1 MPEKILR
8 AIFVL
13 LFTVLGIVLSRQGET
28 VLALLLPNSVLTETI
43 LGITFMSLAA
53 MLFGGIFGAI
63 IGSFI
68 SPYLIKSL
76 FMFTSTVEKSLSAM
90 STQDLIAGTL
100 GLFLGLII
108 ANLVGLAF
116 GSVPYIGPYVSV
128 ALSIILGYLGMH
140 LVVSKKSE
148 LAGWLHL
155 HAEGSFD
162 KKKNKDHHTG
172 KLLDTNVI
180 IDGRVADIYR
190 SGFLEGPIIV
200 PVFVLEELQKIADS
214 SDILKRN
221 RGRRGL
227 DILNHMRKNSKDDVI
242 IVTNDFEDIS
252 EVDSKLVKLARE
264 KNYKIVTNDYN
275 LNKVAQVDGVKVL
288 NINELAKSL
297 RMSYLPGDELDL
309 ELSQKGQDSHQ
320 AVGYLKDGTMVV
332 VENAKRYIGQTKK
345 IEIIRS
351 LQTDAGKMMFAK
363 LVIEQKKPVKQKTS
377 VPKKR
382 TNGRSKTSAQH
393 EAELINLVNKQ

>member
-53 MLFGGIFGAI
+53 MLVGGIFGAI

-275 LNKVAQVDGVKVL
+275 LNKVAELQGVAVL
-288 NINELAKSL
+288 NINDLAIAVKPAVIPGEQIFVQLIKSGKEEGQGVA
-297 RMSYLPGDELDL
+297 YLE
-309 ELSQKGQDSHQ
+309 
-320 AVGYLKDGTMVV
+320 DGTMIV
-332 VENAKRYIGQTKK
+332 VENGSQCIGK
-345 IEIIRS
+345 EVPVIITS
-351 LQTDAGKMMFAK
+351 VLQTSAGKMIFAK
-363 LVIEQKKPVKQKTS
+363 LES
-377 VPKKR
+377 D
-382 TNGRSKTSAQH
+382 
-393 EAELINLVNKQ
+393 E

>member
-43 LGITFMSLAA
+43 LGITFMSLAV
-53 MLFGGIFGAI
+53 MLVGGIFGAI

-275 LNKVAQVDGVKVL
+275 LNKVAELQGVAVL
-288 NINELAKSL
+288 NINDLAIAVKPAVIPGEQIFVQLVKSGKEEGQGVA
-297 RMSYLPGDELDL
+297 YLE
-309 ELSQKGQDSHQ
+309 
-320 AVGYLKDGTMVV
+320 DGTMIV
-332 VENAKRYIGQTKK
+332 VENGSQCIGK
-345 IEIIRS
+345 EVPVIITS
-351 LQTDAGKMMFAK
+351 VLQTSAGKMIFAK
-363 LVIEQKKPVKQKTS
+363 LES
-377 VPKKR
+377 D
-382 TNGRSKTSAQH
+382 
-393 EAELINLVNKQ
+393 E

>member
-190 SGFLEGPIIV
+190 SGFLGGPIIV

-275 LNKVAQVDGVKVL
+275 LNKVAELQGVAVL
-288 NINELAKSL
+288 NINDLAIAVKPAVIPGEQIFVQLVKSGKEEGQGVA
-297 RMSYLPGDELDL
+297 YLE
-309 ELSQKGQDSHQ
+309 
-320 AVGYLKDGTMVV
+320 DGTMIV
-332 VENAKRYIGQTKK
+332 VENGSQCIGK
-345 IEIIRS
+345 EVPVIITS
-351 LQTDAGKMMFAK
+351 VLQTSAGKMIFAK
-363 LVIEQKKPVKQKTS
+363 LES
-377 VPKKR
+377 D
-382 TNGRSKTSAQH
+382 
-393 EAELINLVNKQ
+393 E

>member
-53 MLFGGIFGAI
+53 MLVGGIFGAI

-264 KNYKIVTNDYN
+264 KNYKIVTNDYS
-275 LNKVAQVDGVKVL
+275 LNKVAELQGVAVL
-288 NINELAKSL
+288 NINDLAIAVKPAVIPGEQIFVQLVKSGKEEGQGVA
-297 RMSYLPGDELDL
+297 YLE
-309 ELSQKGQDSHQ
+309 
-320 AVGYLKDGTMVV
+320 DGTMIV
-332 VENAKRYIGQTKK
+332 VENGSQCIGK
-345 IEIIRS
+345 EVPVIITS
-351 LQTDAGKMMFAK
+351 VLQTSAGKMIFAK
-363 LVIEQKKPVKQKTS
+363 LES
-377 VPKKR
+377 D
-382 TNGRSKTSAQH
+382 
-393 EAELINLVNKQ
+393 E

>member
-214 SDILKRN
+214 SDILKRK

-275 LNKVAQVDGVKVL
+275 LNKVAELQGVAVL
-288 NINELAKSL
+288 NINDLAIAVKPAVIPGEQIFVQLVKSGKEEGQGVA
-297 RMSYLPGDELDL
+297 YLE
-309 ELSQKGQDSHQ
+309 
-320 AVGYLKDGTMVV
+320 DGTMIV
-332 VENAKRYIGQTKK
+332 VENGSQCIGK
-345 IEIIRS
+345 EVPVIITS
-351 LQTDAGKMMFAK
+351 VLQTSAGKMIFAK
-363 LVIEQKKPVKQKTS
+363 LES
-377 VPKKR
+377 D
-382 TNGRSKTSAQH
+382 
-393 EAELINLVNKQ
+393 E

>member
-53 MLFGGIFGAI
+53 MLVGGIFGAI

-275 LNKVAQVDGVKVL
+275 LNKVAELQGVAVL
-288 NINELAKSL
+288 NINDLAIAVKPAVI
-297 RMSYLPGDELDL
+297 PG
-309 ELSQKGQDSHQ
+309 
-320 AVGYLKDGTMVV
+320 
-332 VENAKRYIGQTKK
+332 
-345 IEIIRS
+345 
-351 LQTDAGKMMFAK
+351 
-363 LVIEQKKPVKQKTS
+363 
-377 VPKKR
+377 
-382 TNGRSKTSAQH
+382 
-393 EAELINLVNKQ
+393 

>member
-53 MLFGGIFGAI
+53 MLVGGIFGAI

-148 LAGWLHL
+148 LASWLHL

-214 SDILKRN
+214 SDILKRK

-275 LNKVAQVDGVKVL
+275 LNKVAELQGVAVL
-288 NINELAKSL
+288 NINDLAIAVKPAVIPGEQIFVQLVKSGTEEGQGVA
-297 RMSYLPGDELDL
+297 YLE
-309 ELSQKGQDSHQ
+309 
-320 AVGYLKDGTMVV
+320 DGTMIV
-332 VENAKRYIGQTKK
+332 VENGSQCIGK
-345 IEIIRS
+345 EVPVIITS
-351 LQTDAGKMMFAK
+351 VLQTSAGKMIFAK
-363 LVIEQKKPVKQKTS
+363 LES
-377 VPKKR
+377 D
-382 TNGRSKTSAQH
+382 
-393 EAELINLVNKQ
+393 E

>member
-28 VLALLLPNSVLTETI
+28 VLALPLPNSVLTETI

-53 MLFGGIFGAI
+53 MLVGGIFGAI

-275 LNKVAQVDGVKVL
+275 LNKVAELQGVAVL
-288 NINELAKSL
+288 NINDLAIAVKPAVIPGEQIFVQLVKSGKEEGQGVA
-297 RMSYLPGDELDL
+297 YLE
-309 ELSQKGQDSHQ
+309 
-320 AVGYLKDGTMVV
+320 DGTMIV
-332 VENAKRYIGQTKK
+332 VENGSQCIGK
-345 IEIIRS
+345 EVPVIITS
-351 LQTDAGKMMFAK
+351 VLQTSAGKMIFAK
-363 LVIEQKKPVKQKTS
+363 LES
-377 VPKKR
+377 D
-382 TNGRSKTSAQH
+382 
-393 EAELINLVNKQ
+393 E

>member
-275 LNKVAQVDGVKVL
+275 LNKVAELQGVAVL
-288 NINELAKSL
+288 NINDLAIAVKPAVIPGEQIFVQLVKSGKEEGQGVA
-297 RMSYLPGDELDL
+297 YLE
-309 ELSQKGQDSHQ
+309 
-320 AVGYLKDGTMVV
+320 DGTMIV
-332 VENAKRYIGQTKK
+332 VENGSQCIGK
-345 IEIIRS
+345 EVPVIITS
-351 LQTDAGKMMFAK
+351 VLQTSAGKMIFAK
-363 LVIEQKKPVKQKTS
+363 SES
-377 VPKKR
+377 D
-382 TNGRSKTSAQH
+382 
-393 EAELINLVNKQ
+393 E

>member
-53 MLFGGIFGAI
+53 MLVGGIFGAI

-275 LNKVAQVDGVKVL
+275 LNKVAELQGVAVL
-288 NINELAKSL
+288 NINDLAIAVKPAVIPGEQIFVQLVKSGQEEGQGVA
-297 RMSYLPGDELDL
+297 YLE
-309 ELSQKGQDSHQ
+309 
-320 AVGYLKDGTMVV
+320 DGTMIV
-332 VENAKRYIGQTKK
+332 VENGSQCIGK
-345 IEIIRS
+345 EVPVIITS
-351 LQTDAGKMMFAK
+351 VLQTSAGKMIFAK
-363 LVIEQKKPVKQKTS
+363 LES
-377 VPKKR
+377 D
-382 TNGRSKTSAQH
+382 
-393 EAELINLVNKQ
+393 E

>member
-53 MLFGGIFGAI
+53 MLVGGIFGAI

-100 GLFLGLII
+100 GLFLGLIL

-275 LNKVAQVDGVKVL
+275 LNKVAELQGVAVL
-288 NINELAKSL
+288 NINDLAIAVKPAVIPGEQIFVQLVKSGKEEGQGVA
-297 RMSYLPGDELDL
+297 YLE
-309 ELSQKGQDSHQ
+309 
-320 AVGYLKDGTMVV
+320 DGTMIV
-332 VENAKRYIGQTKK
+332 VENGSQCIGK
-345 IEIIRS
+345 EVPVIITS
-351 LQTDAGKMMFAK
+351 VLQTSAGKMIFAK
-363 LVIEQKKPVKQKTS
+363 LES
-377 VPKKR
+377 D
-382 TNGRSKTSAQH
+382 
-393 EAELINLVNKQ
+393 E

>member
-1 MPEKILR
+1 
-8 AIFVL
+8 
-13 LFTVLGIVLSRQGET
+13 
-28 VLALLLPNSVLTETI
+28 
-43 LGITFMSLAA
+43 
-53 MLFGGIFGAI
+53 
-63 IGSFI
+63 
-68 SPYLIKSL
+68 
-76 FMFTSTVEKSLSAM
+76 M

-275 LNKVAQVDGVKVL
+275 LNKVAELQGVAVL
-288 NINELAKSL
+288 NINDLAIAVKPAVIPGEQIFVQLVKSGKEEGQGVA
-297 RMSYLPGDELDL
+297 YLE
-309 ELSQKGQDSHQ
+309 
-320 AVGYLKDGTMVV
+320 DGTMIV
-332 VENAKRYIGQTKK
+332 VENGSQCIGKRF
-345 IEIIRS
+345 RS
-351 LQTDAGKMMFAK
+351 SLHLYYK
-363 LVIEQKKPVKQKTS
+363 LLPEK
-377 VPKKR
+377 
-382 TNGRSKTSAQH
+382 
-393 EAELINLVNKQ
+393 

>member
-53 MLFGGIFGAI
+53 MLVGGIFGAI

-227 DILNHMRKNSKDDVI
+227 DILNHMRKNNKDDVI

-275 LNKVAQVDGVKVL
+275 LNKVAELQGVAVL
-288 NINELAKSL
+288 NINDLAIAVKPAVIPGEQIFVQLVKSGKEEGQGVA
-297 RMSYLPGDELDL
+297 YLE
-309 ELSQKGQDSHQ
+309 
-320 AVGYLKDGTMVV
+320 DGTMIV
-332 VENAKRYIGQTKK
+332 VENGSQCIGK
-345 IEIIRS
+345 EVPVIITS
-351 LQTDAGKMMFAK
+351 VLQTSAGKMIFAK
-363 LVIEQKKPVKQKTS
+363 LES
-377 VPKKR
+377 D
-382 TNGRSKTSAQH
+382 
-393 EAELINLVNKQ
+393 E

>member
-155 HAEGSFD
+155 HGEGSFD

-275 LNKVAQVDGVKVL
+275 LNKVAELQGVAVL
-288 NINELAKSL
+288 NINDLAIAVKPAVIPGEQIFVQLVKSGKEEGQGVA
-297 RMSYLPGDELDL
+297 YLE
-309 ELSQKGQDSHQ
+309 
-320 AVGYLKDGTMVV
+320 DGTMIV
-332 VENAKRYIGQTKK
+332 VENGSQCIGK
-345 IEIIRS
+345 EVPVIITS
-351 LQTDAGKMMFAK
+351 VLQTSAGKMIFAK
-363 LVIEQKKPVKQKTS
+363 LES
-377 VPKKR
+377 D
-382 TNGRSKTSAQH
+382 
-393 EAELINLVNKQ
+393 E

>member
-53 MLFGGIFGAI
+53 MLVGGIFGAI

-90 STQDLIAGTL
+90 PTQDLIAGTL

-275 LNKVAQVDGVKVL
+275 LNKVAELQGVAVL
-288 NINELAKSL
+288 NINDLAIAVKPAVIPGEQIFVQLVKSGKEEGQGVA
-297 RMSYLPGDELDL
+297 YLE
-309 ELSQKGQDSHQ
+309 
-320 AVGYLKDGTMVV
+320 DGTMIV
-332 VENAKRYIGQTKK
+332 VENGSQCIGK
-345 IEIIRS
+345 EVPVIITS
-351 LQTDAGKMMFAK
+351 VLQTSAGKMIFAK
-363 LVIEQKKPVKQKTS
+363 LES
-377 VPKKR
+377 D
-382 TNGRSKTSAQH
+382 
-393 EAELINLVNKQ
+393 E

>member
-53 MLFGGIFGAI
+53 MLVGGIFGAI

-275 LNKVAQVDGVKVL
+275 LNKVAELQGVAVL
-288 NINELAKSL
+288 NINDLAIAVKPAVIPGEQIFVQLVKSGKEEGQGVA
-297 RMSYLPGDELDL
+297 YLE
-309 ELSQKGQDSHQ
+309 
-320 AVGYLKDGTMVV
+320 DGTMVV
-332 VENAKRYIGQTKK
+332 VENGSQCIGK
-345 IEIIRS
+345 EVPVIITS
-351 LQTDAGKMMFAK
+351 VLQTSAGKMIFAK
-363 LVIEQKKPVKQKTS
+363 LES
-377 VPKKR
+377 D
-382 TNGRSKTSAQH
+382 
-393 EAELINLVNKQ
+393 E

>member
-53 MLFGGIFGAI
+53 MLVGGIFGAI

-242 IVTNDFEDIS
+242 IVTNDFEVIS

-275 LNKVAQVDGVKVL
+275 LNKVAELQGVAVL
-288 NINELAKSL
+288 NINDLAIAVKPAVIPGEQIFVQLVKSGKEEGQGVA
-297 RMSYLPGDELDL
+297 YLE
-309 ELSQKGQDSHQ
+309 
-320 AVGYLKDGTMVV
+320 DGTMIV
-332 VENAKRYIGQTKK
+332 VENGSQCIGK
-345 IEIIRS
+345 EVPVIITS
-351 LQTDAGKMMFAK
+351 VLQTSAGKMIFAK
-363 LVIEQKKPVKQKTS
+363 LES
-377 VPKKR
+377 D
-382 TNGRSKTSAQH
+382 
-393 EAELINLVNKQ
+393 E

>member
-53 MLFGGIFGAI
+53 MLVGGIFGAI

-140 LVVSKKSE
+140 FVVSKKSE

-275 LNKVAQVDGVKVL
+275 LNKVAELQGVAVL
-288 NINELAKSL
+288 NINDLAIAVKPAVIPGEQIFVQLVKSGKEEGQGVA
-297 RMSYLPGDELDL
+297 YLE
-309 ELSQKGQDSHQ
+309 
-320 AVGYLKDGTMVV
+320 DGTMIV
-332 VENAKRYIGQTKK
+332 VENGSQCIGK
-345 IEIIRS
+345 EVPVIITS
-351 LQTDAGKMMFAK
+351 VLQTSAGKMIFAK
-363 LVIEQKKPVKQKTS
+363 LES
-377 VPKKR
+377 D
-382 TNGRSKTSAQH
+382 
-393 EAELINLVNKQ
+393 E

>member
-53 MLFGGIFGAI
+53 MLVGGIFGAI

-100 GLFLGLII
+100 GLFLGLVI

-275 LNKVAQVDGVKVL
+275 LNKVAELQGVAVL
-288 NINELAKSL
+288 NINDLAIAVKPAVIPGEQIFVQLVKSGKEEGQGVA
-297 RMSYLPGDELDL
+297 YLE
-309 ELSQKGQDSHQ
+309 
-320 AVGYLKDGTMVV
+320 DGTMIV
-332 VENAKRYIGQTKK
+332 VENGSQCIGK
-345 IEIIRS
+345 EVPVIITS
-351 LQTDAGKMMFAK
+351 VLQTSAGKMIFAK
-363 LVIEQKKPVKQKTS
+363 LES
-377 VPKKR
+377 D
-382 TNGRSKTSAQH
+382 
-393 EAELINLVNKQ
+393 E

>member
-13 LFTVLGIVLSRQGET
+13 LFTVLGIVLLRQGET

-53 MLFGGIFGAI
+53 MLVGGIFGAI

-275 LNKVAQVDGVKVL
+275 LNKVAELQGVAVL
-288 NINELAKSL
+288 NINDLAIAVKPAVIPGEQIFVQLVKSGKEEGQGVA
-297 RMSYLPGDELDL
+297 YLE
-309 ELSQKGQDSHQ
+309 
-320 AVGYLKDGTMVV
+320 DGTMIV
-332 VENAKRYIGQTKK
+332 VENGSQCIGK
-345 IEIIRS
+345 EVPVIITS
-351 LQTDAGKMMFAK
+351 VLQTSAGKMIFAK
-363 LVIEQKKPVKQKTS
+363 LES
-377 VPKKR
+377 D
-382 TNGRSKTSAQH
+382 
-393 EAELINLVNKQ
+393 E

>member
-1 MPEKILR
+1 MPKKILR

-53 MLFGGIFGAI
+53 MLVGGIFGAI

-76 FMFTSTVEKSLSAM
+76 FMFTSTVEESLSAM

-275 LNKVAQVDGVKVL
+275 LNKVAELQGVAVL
-288 NINELAKSL
+288 NINDLAIAVKPAVIPGEQIFVQLVKSGKEEGQGVA
-297 RMSYLPGDELDL
+297 YLE
-309 ELSQKGQDSHQ
+309 
-320 AVGYLKDGTMVV
+320 DGTMIV
-332 VENAKRYIGQTKK
+332 VENGSQCIGK
-345 IEIIRS
+345 EVPVIITS
-351 LQTDAGKMMFAK
+351 VLQTSAGKMIFAK
-363 LVIEQKKPVKQKTS
+363 LES
-377 VPKKR
+377 D
-382 TNGRSKTSAQH
+382 
-393 EAELINLVNKQ
+393 E

>member
-53 MLFGGIFGAI
+53 MLVGGIFGAI

-116 GSVPYIGPYVSV
+116 GSVPYIGPYVSL

-227 DILNHMRKNSKDDVI
+227 DILNHIRKNSKDDVI

-275 LNKVAQVDGVKVL
+275 LNKVAELQGVAVL
-288 NINELAKSL
+288 NINDLAIAVKPAVIPGEQIFVQLVKSGKEEGQGVA
-297 RMSYLPGDELDL
+297 YLE
-309 ELSQKGQDSHQ
+309 
-320 AVGYLKDGTMVV
+320 DGTMIV
-332 VENAKRYIGQTKK
+332 VENGSQCIGK
-345 IEIIRS
+345 EVPVIITS
-351 LQTDAGKMMFAK
+351 VLQTSAGKMIFAK
-363 LVIEQKKPVKQKTS
+363 LES
-377 VPKKR
+377 D
-382 TNGRSKTSAQH
+382 
-393 EAELINLVNKQ
+393 E

>member
-28 VLALLLPNSVLTETI
+28 VLALLQPNSVLTETI

-53 MLFGGIFGAI
+53 MLVGGIFGAI

-275 LNKVAQVDGVKVL
+275 LNKVAELQGVAVL
-288 NINELAKSL
+288 NINDLAIAVKPAVIPGEQIFVQLVKSGKEEGQGVA
-297 RMSYLPGDELDL
+297 YLE
-309 ELSQKGQDSHQ
+309 
-320 AVGYLKDGTMVV
+320 DGTMIV
-332 VENAKRYIGQTKK
+332 VENGSQCIGK
-345 IEIIRS
+345 EVPVIITS
-351 LQTDAGKMMFAK
+351 VLQTSAGKMIFAK
-363 LVIEQKKPVKQKTS
+363 LES
-377 VPKKR
+377 D
-382 TNGRSKTSAQH
+382 
-393 EAELINLVNKQ
+393 E

>member
-8 AIFVL
+8 TIFVL

-53 MLFGGIFGAI
+53 MLVGGIFGAI

-275 LNKVAQVDGVKVL
+275 LNKVAELQGVAVL
-288 NINELAKSL
+288 NINDLAIAVKPAVIPGEQIFVQLVKSGKEEGQGVA
-297 RMSYLPGDELDL
+297 YLE
-309 ELSQKGQDSHQ
+309 
-320 AVGYLKDGTMVV
+320 DGTMIV
-332 VENAKRYIGQTKK
+332 VENGSQCIGK
-345 IEIIRS
+345 EVPVIITS
-351 LQTDAGKMMFAK
+351 VLQTSAGKMIFAK
-363 LVIEQKKPVKQKTS
+363 LES
-377 VPKKR
+377 D
-382 TNGRSKTSAQH
+382 
-393 EAELINLVNKQ
+393 E

>member
-28 VLALLLPNSVLTETI
+28 VLALLLRNSVLTETI

-53 MLFGGIFGAI
+53 MLVGGIFGAI

-275 LNKVAQVDGVKVL
+275 LNKVAELQGVAVL
-288 NINELAKSL
+288 NINDLAIAVKPAVIPGEQIFVQLVKSGKEEGQGVA
-297 RMSYLPGDELDL
+297 YLE
-309 ELSQKGQDSHQ
+309 
-320 AVGYLKDGTMVV
+320 DGTMIV
-332 VENAKRYIGQTKK
+332 VENGSQCIGK
-345 IEIIRS
+345 EVPVIITS
-351 LQTDAGKMMFAK
+351 VLQTSAGKMIFAK
-363 LVIEQKKPVKQKTS
+363 LES
-377 VPKKR
+377 D
-382 TNGRSKTSAQH
+382 
-393 EAELINLVNKQ
+393 E

>member
-43 LGITFMSLAA
+43 LGNTFMSLAA
-53 MLFGGIFGAI
+53 MLVGGIFGAI

-275 LNKVAQVDGVKVL
+275 LNKVAELQGVAVL
-288 NINELAKSL
+288 NINDLAIAVKPAVIPGEQIFVQLVKSGKEEGQGVA
-297 RMSYLPGDELDL
+297 YLE
-309 ELSQKGQDSHQ
+309 
-320 AVGYLKDGTMVV
+320 DGTMIV
-332 VENAKRYIGQTKK
+332 VENGSQCIGK
-345 IEIIRS
+345 EVPVIITS
-351 LQTDAGKMMFAK
+351 VLQTSAGKMIFAK
-363 LVIEQKKPVKQKTS
+363 LES
-377 VPKKR
+377 D
-382 TNGRSKTSAQH
+382 
-393 EAELINLVNKQ
+393 E

>member
-264 KNYKIVTNDYN
+264 KTYKIVTNDYN
-275 LNKVAQVDGVKVL
+275 LNKVAELQGVAVL
-288 NINELAKSL
+288 NINDLAIAVKPAVIPGEQIFVQLVKSGKEEGQGVA
-297 RMSYLPGDELDL
+297 YLE
-309 ELSQKGQDSHQ
+309 
-320 AVGYLKDGTMVV
+320 DGTMIV
-332 VENAKRYIGQTKK
+332 VENGSQCIGK
-345 IEIIRS
+345 EVPVIITS
-351 LQTDAGKMMFAK
+351 VLQTSAGKMIFAK
-363 LVIEQKKPVKQKTS
+363 LES
-377 VPKKR
+377 D
-382 TNGRSKTSAQH
+382 
-393 EAELINLVNKQ
+393 E